1 MFVCI
6 CAGLCCVSVS
16 VYVCA
21 CLCQTQA
28 ETLTDTDRHRQT
40 QTHTDTHTDTQTQ
53 AQTQSD
59 RDRDRETETET
70 HTKCMFTLRGLLDES
85 ARADAARAGATPS
98 QQSAGP
104 TPQCEGTHG
113 RPVSK
118 RPVFQIP
125 NIGHARGGHIL
136 GRYAATSWPSS
147 CAEASY
153 QHPTTHQACCLN
165 FSCRHEV
172 RCWLSGSATLTGTNA
187 HKGPQLRKLKCFKLE
202 QF

>member
-6 CAGLCCVSVS
+6 CASLCCVSVS

-28 ETLTDTDRHRQT
+28 ETQTDTDRHRQT

-53 AQTQSD
+53 TQTQSD

-85 ARADAARAGATPS
+85 ARTVAARAGATPS

-104 TPQCEGTHG
+104 MLQCECTHG
-113 RPVSK
+113 RPVLK
-118 RPVFQIP
+118 IPVFKFP
-125 NIGHARGGHIL
+125 KSDMHGVG
-136 GRYAATSWPSS
+136 TSLAGMQPQ
-147 CAEASY
+147 AGLALAPR
-153 QHPTTHQACCLN
+153 HPTST
-165 FSCRHEV
+165 
-172 RCWLSGSATLTGTNA
+172 
-187 HKGPQLRKLKCFKLE
+187 PQLNKHVA
-202 QF
+202 